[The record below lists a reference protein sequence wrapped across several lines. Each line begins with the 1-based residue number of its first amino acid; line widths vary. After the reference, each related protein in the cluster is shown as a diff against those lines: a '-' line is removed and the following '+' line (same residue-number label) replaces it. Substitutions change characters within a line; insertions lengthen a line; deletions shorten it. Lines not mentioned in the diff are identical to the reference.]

1 MATPAE
7 QINQGFT
14 DAQGVNNSPRDTY
27 IYKDFSLF
35 FGRDRTEYPIDVLF
49 FTGSLYIPTVYCLA
63 ILLPRCFM
71 FRFIVVMVVVMFFY
85 RLNNLFLSPKHL
97 Y

>member
-7 QINQGFT
+7 QVNQGFT

-35 FGRDRTEYPIDVLF
+35 FGRDRTESPIDVLF
-49 FTGSLYIPTVYCLA
+49 FTASRLELGNPFA
-63 ILLPRCFM
+63 FFM
-71 FRFIVVMVVVMFFY
+71 FSDNSFSSF
-85 RLNNLFLSPKHL
+85 LFS
-97 Y
+97 